1 VNRRCILVGSS
12 RRNPAA
18 QPASR
23 LGAALGWRI
32 CHALAVL
39 AALAGGAATS
49 APAAAPHTVHVA
61 PHGDDAG
68 DGSRAR
74 PFASLARA
82 QAAVRALKAGATGPL
97 NVELT
102 AGTYRL
108 RTPLVFTTEDSGSP
122 SAPITW
128 TAAPGAEVRLTGS
141 VELRPTWRP
150 WRNGILRAA
159 VPAGLRID
167 QFFVGGVR
175 QIRARFPNFDPANPL
190 RDGRGYVAI
199 ADAPNRR
206 PDPWVDYDP
215 ATFSPRVWQNPTT
228 GILHGFQSHNWG
240 NMQYRLAGV
249 DRERHRLLLGEGGW
263 QLQRAQGL
271 GRGRNAASPI
281 FVENLLEELDAPGEW
296 FHDPAT
302 ATLSWLPPAGLDPA
316 ATPLEAVVLANLIEV
331 RGTAEAPVRH
341 LAFQGL
347 SFTKTA
353 TTFLERYEPVARG
366 DWAIHRGGV
375 IFFTGAEDC
384 AVADCRFD
392 YIGGNAVFLSGYN
405 RRAAVQRC
413 RFHHIGESAVALVGL
428 PSAVRNYQTW
438 DQVDLERRP
447 WIADRERI
455 DRTPGPQSPDYP
467 AECLVEDCAMS
478 EIGDFGKQVAGVFIA
493 MSRRVTVRHCTIHGT
508 ARAAICIND
517 GTWGGHLIA
526 DNDIWDTVRETGEHG
541 PFNSWGR
548 DRMWLKEGSLQRD
561 FVDLDSLETAVI
573 RHNRIANYRASISAG
588 NWTIDLDDGSSRYEI
603 YDNLSLGSTLKL
615 RDGFRRTV
623 WNNIFVSAVP
633 LGLHVWPE
641 ASDDRFFQNVTVVAG
656 ARPGA
661 KEAEAAMIRPIRM
674 RAGDWAR
681 GFDRNLYWN
690 ANTRTFRVED
700 DDWSAW
706 RARGFDPN
714 SVFADPQFVDPSVGD
729 YRVRDDSPAR
739 ALGFRNFAMDGFG
752 HRLTR
757 IAPAGGEFAG
767 RLTLTFTPDDR
778 GGEVRYT
785 LDGSAVRPD
794 SPRATEPL
802 TVDRSTTVRARTYR
816 DGQPVGF
823 EDTAYFSRV
832 ETPARPSWLA
842 TLLASGTAPARVART
857 ETHEWFGAVLQ
868 SVAGDG
874 DLIDATGGLDSGL
887 FVRAVTPGSAAQRA
901 GLQASD
907 VIIACNGRSLR
918 QWADLAAVTAGRGS
932 GPLQLEVRRNQS
944 LHRLELTPVPS
955 P

>member
-1 VNRRCILVGSS
+1 MN
-12 RRNPAA
+12 
-18 QPASR
+18 
-23 LGAALGWRI
+23 
-32 CHALAVL
+32 
-39 AALAGGAATS
+39 
-49 APAAAPHTVHVA
+49 
-61 PHGDDAG
+61 
-68 DGSRAR
+68 
-74 PFASLARA
+74 
-82 QAAVRALKAGATGPL
+82 
-97 NVELT
+97 
-102 AGTYRL
+102 
-108 RTPLVFTTEDSGSP
+108 
-122 SAPITW
+122 
-128 TAAPGAEVRLTGS
+128 
-141 VELRPTWRP
+141 
-150 WRNGILRAA
+150 
-159 VPAGLRID
+159 
-167 QFFVGGVR
+167 
-175 QIRARFPNFDPANPL
+175 
-190 RDGRGYVAI
+190 
-199 ADAPNRR
+199 
-206 PDPWVDYDP
+206 
-215 ATFSPRVWQNPTT
+215 
-228 GILHGFQSHNWG
+228 
-240 NMQYRLAGV
+240 
-249 DRERHRLLLGEGGW
+249 
-263 QLQRAQGL
+263 
-271 GRGRNAASPI
+271 
-281 FVENLLEELDAPGEW
+281 
-296 FHDPAT
+296 
-302 ATLSWLPPAGLDPA
+302 
-316 ATPLEAVVLANLIEV
+316 
-331 RGTAEAPVRH
+331 
-341 LAFQGL
+341 
-347 SFTKTA
+347 
-353 TTFLERYEPVARG
+353 
-366 DWAIHRGGV
+366 
-375 IFFTGAEDC
+375 
-384 AVADCRFD
+384 
-392 YIGGNAVFLSGYN
+392 
-405 RRAAVQRC
+405 
-413 RFHHIGESAVALVGL
+413 
-428 PSAVRNYQTW
+428 
-438 DQVDLERRP
+438 
-447 WIADRERI
+447 
-455 DRTPGPQSPDYP
+455 
-467 AECLVEDCAMS
+467 
-478 EIGDFGKQVAGVFIA
+478 
-493 MSRRVTVRHCTIHGT
+493 
-508 ARAAICIND
+508 
-517 GTWGGHLIA
+517 
-526 DNDIWDTVRETGEHG
+526 
-541 PFNSWGR
+541 
-548 DRMWLKEGSLQRD
+548 
-561 FVDLDSLETAVI
+561 
-573 RHNRIANYRASISAG
+573 
-588 NWTIDLDDGSSRYEI
+588 
-603 YDNLSLGSTLKL
+603 
-615 RDGFRRTV
+615 
-623 WNNIFVSAVP
+623 
-633 LGLHVWPE
+633 
-641 ASDDRFFQNVTVVAG
+641 
-656 ARPGA
+656 
-661 KEAEAAMIRPIRM
+661 RPIRM